1 MKVILFN
8 GSLDKES
15 FRTSRRIA
23 SYYAQQLNL
32 HHLQVQQVHLSDYNL
47 PMFQVE
53 LMQNPPQEVKQF
65 IEDFKAADLYIWLSP
80 LYHGSIPGVMKNA
93 LDWLELLANNP
104 NSYLTDKVVA
114 FTAWSAGN
122 QAMQAITTLD
132 NIAKALR
139 AWSLPYSISIS
150 TNDLYQD
157 NDISP
162 SYKAKMDLL
171 SELLAK
177 SKK

>member
-1 MKVILFN
+1 MKAILFN

-23 SYYAQQLNL
+23 SYYNEK
-32 HHLQVQQVHLSDYNL
+32 LQEQGLSVQELHLSDYNL
-47 PMFQVE
+47 PMFDVE
-53 LMQNPPQEVKQF
+53 LIKQPPVAVNKF
-65 IEDFKAADLYIWLSP
+65 VADFQQADVFIWLSP

-93 LDWLELLANNP
+93 LDWLELLSDNENI
-104 NSYLTDKVVA
+104 YLTDKVVA

-122 QAMQAITTLD
+122 QAMQAINTLD

-150 TNDLYQD
+150 TSDLYTD
-157 NDISP
+157 NDISKP
-162 SYKAKMDLL
+162 YKAKMDLL
-171 SELLAK
+171 VDLLVK
-177 SKK
+177 SSK